1 MSDEINVLEG
11 VDAATFQASLANA
24 KKLNEAG
31 PKDPRLEA
39 EVEAALH
46 ADIARMQHFAAA
58 NPGHDLVNANQ
69 HLRLTDA
76 QSRSPLAAALAA
88 PTIEEWHCGGSVSVS
103 GLVMWAVGV
112 TVMFPPPLGFMM
124 GAKGGPDLAVSVF
137 TSAVFGSFVVD
148 PASIK
153 DQMTP
158 TNAGPVLGT
167 VYKGQCNFQLAGLS
181 GGTGFVR
188 LSFYSL
194 SGTYWGLIG
203 GVAGGVGGVSLAGTG
218 DMVWSG

>member
-76 QSRSPLAAALAA
+76 QSRSP
-88 PTIEEWHCGGSVSVS
+88 PVSVS

>member
-1 MSDEINVLEG
+1 MSDETDVLEG

-24 KKLNEAG
+24 QKLNEAG

-46 ADIARMQHFAAA
+46 ADVARMQHFAAA

-76 QSRSPLAAALAA
+76 QSRSPLAAAVAA
-88 PTIEEWHCGGSVSVS
+88 PTIEQWHCGGSVNVA
-103 GLVMWAVGV
+103 GMVMWSLGV
-112 TVMFPPPLGFMM
+112 TVMFAPPLGFMM
-124 GAKGGPDLAVSVF
+124 GAAGGPDLAASAF
-137 TSAVFGSFVVD
+137 TSGVFGSFVVD
-148 PASIK
+148 PASIR

-158 TNAGPVLGT
+158 TDAGPVLGT
-167 VYKGQCNFQLAGLS
+167 VYKGQCNFQLAALS
-181 GGTGFVR
+181 TGAGAVR

-194 SGTYWGLIG
+194 KGTYWGLIG
-203 GVAGGVGGVSLAGTG
+203 GVAGGLGGISLSGTG
-218 DMVWSG
+218 DMVWTG